1 MFFITVI
8 AFDND
13 YIVTFYLFL
22 LLFLSTITDTIV
34 FNLADIITLMNKI
47 LRLITTSFFIATII
61 AGCSAQ
67 RSEEPKV
74 EDKNPVDLYQDAS
87 EALESASY
95 EKAAEILE
103 ALDSR
108 YPFGPHS
115 EQVQLDLIYTYY
127 KTGDIALATANI
139 DKFIR
144 LNPTHQDLDY
154 LYYMRGLV
162 NLSLDEQ
169 FFQNLY
175 GVDRSDRDQS
185 HSQKAFKAFN
195 KILKDFPQSQYAKD
209 ARQRMIFIKNRLARY
224 EISIA
229 RWYFKRNAYIA
240 AINRAKTVLNNY
252 PNTQSIEDALHIMI
266 LSYRELNLTT
276 PEQNAMAVLELNY
289 PDSEVVKP
297 NDSWEIFAW

>member
-8 AFDND
+8 IFDNG

-22 LLFLSTITDTIV
+22 LLFLSTITDTVV

-47 LRLITTSFFIATII
+47 LRLITTSLFIVTFI

-67 RSEEPKV
+67 RSEEPTV
-74 EDKNPVDLYQDAS
+74 EDKNPVDLYQDATT
-87 EALESASY
+87 ALESANY

-108 YPFGPHS
+108 YPFGPHA

-127 KTGDIALATANI
+127 KTEDVALATANI

-144 LNPTHQDLDY
+144 LNPTHPDLDY

-169 FFQNLY
+169 FFQKLY

-185 HSQKAFKAFN
+185 HSRKAFKAFN
-195 KILKDFPQSQYAKD
+195 KILKDYPQSQYAKD
-209 ARQRMIFIKNRLARY
+209 ARQRMVFLKSRLARY

-229 RWYFKRNAYIA
+229 DWYLERDAYIA
-240 AINRAKTVLNNY
+240 AINRAKVVLNTYPNTLAVEDALQIMILAYRELGLETPEKNALTVLKLNY
-252 PNTQSIEDALHIMI
+252 PN
-266 LSYRELNLTT
+266 
-276 PEQNAMAVLELNY
+276 
-289 PDSEVVKP
+289 SEVVKR
-297 NDSWEIFAW
+297 NEDWKIFDW